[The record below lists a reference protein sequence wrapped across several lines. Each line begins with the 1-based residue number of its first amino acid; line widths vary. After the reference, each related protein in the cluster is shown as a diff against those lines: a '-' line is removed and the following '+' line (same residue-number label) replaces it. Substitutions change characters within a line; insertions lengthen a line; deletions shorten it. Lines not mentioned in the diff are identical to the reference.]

1 MKYLSI
7 CTIRFFSL
15 FFCRLLSFT
24 IGIIFIIN
32 DCSIFIEWEV
42 VSLNSIIIVITI
54 LLDWIRLIFISF
66 VLIISSLV
74 IFYRKEYIE
83 SDYKI
88 NRFIILV
95 LIFVTSIIL
104 LIISPNLIRILLGWD
119 GLGLV
124 SYCLVIYFQNVKS
137 YNAGMLTALSNRIG
151 DVALLL
157 AIAWIL
163 NYGSWN
169 YIFYLEVIKSNFD
182 IIIIISLVIL
192 AAITK
197 RAQIPFSSWLP
208 AAIAAPTPVSA
219 LVHSS
224 TLVTAGVYLL
234 IRFNILLRNTWIGN
248 LLLLLS
254 GLTIFI
260 AGLGANYEFDLKKII
275 ALSTLRQLGLI
286 MRILSIGFY
295 KLAFFHLLTHALFKA
310 LLFICAGAII
320 HNMNNTQDI
329 RLIGSLSIIIPLTS
343 SCFNVAN
350 LALCGIPFLAGF
362 YSKDLILEI
371 VSFSYINLFSFF
383 LFFFS
388 TGLTVCYSF
397 RLVFY
402 TITGDSNF
410 SSLNILN
417 DEGWVILKSIIG
429 LLILRIFGGSILRWL
444 IFPSPIVIILPKTLK
459 LLTLFVCIIGGIVGY
474 LISNVSLF
482 FINKALNNY
491 KSSYFLGS
499 IWFIP
504 YISTYGIINY
514 PLIVGKL
521 RVKSFD
527 QGWSEYFGGQQLY
540 YNLVKNS
547 QLNQILQNNNLKI
560 YLLSFIFWVIILYM
574 YIIYFYSN
582 SLYLEYDT
590 EDVMEINL
598 IFEYCEYFLVIYKIK
613 LFNFTMKM

>member
-1 MKYLSI
+1 ML
-7 CTIRFFSL
+7 
-15 FFCRLLSFT
+15 
-24 IGIIFIIN
+24 
-32 DCSIFIEWEV
+32 
-42 VSLNSIIIVITI
+42 SLNSISIVITF
-54 LLDWIRLIFISF
+54 LFDWIRLLFISF

-74 IFYRKEYIE
+74 IFYRTEYI
-83 SDYKI
+83 SGDYNI
-88 NRFIILV
+88 NRFIMLV
-95 LIFVTSIIL
+95 LIFVLSIIL

-124 SYCLVIYFQNVKS
+124 SYCLVIYFQNIKS

-169 YIFYLEVIKSNFD
+169 YIYYLEVIKEEFEIF
-182 IIIIISLVIL
+182 IIGSLVIL

-234 IRFNILLRNTWIGN
+234 IRFNILLRDTVLGKF
-248 LLLLLS
+248 LLLIS

-260 AGLGANYEFDLKKII
+260 SGLGANFEFDLKKII
-275 ALSTLRQLGLI
+275 ALSTLSQLGLI
-286 MRILSIGFY
+286 MRILSIGYY

-320 HNMNNTQDI
+320 HNMNNNQDI
-329 RLIGSLSIIIPLTS
+329 RLMGSISIYIPITS

-371 VSFSYINLFSFF
+371 VLLRNINIFSFF
-383 LFFFS
+383 LYFFS

-397 RLVFY
+397 RLVY
-402 TITGDSNF
+402 YSITGEMNCG
-410 SSLNILN
+410 SLNMLN
-417 DEGWVILKSIIG
+417 DEGWIILKRMCGLLVIRIIG
-429 LLILRIFGGSILRWL
+429 GRILNWL
-444 IFPSPIVIILPKTLK
+444 IFVTPSIICLPIHYK
-459 LLTLFVCIIGGIVGY
+459 LLTLFVCILGGVLGY
-474 LISNVSLF
+474 FISVVSLYF
-482 FINKALNNY
+482 FNKSLNNY
-491 KSSYFLGS
+491 NLTMFVSS

-504 YISTYGIINY
+504 YISTYGIIKY
-514 PLIVGKL
+514 PLILGQEV
-521 RVKSFD
+521 VKSFD
-527 QGWSEYFGGQQLY
+527 QGWSEFIGGQYLY
-540 YNLVKNS
+540 NKLIDFSKLSLY
-547 QLNQILQNNNLKI
+547 IQNNNLKI
-560 YLLSFIFWVIILYM
+560 YLLLFVLWILILFNFIIFN
-574 YIIYFYSN
+574 YSN
-582 SLYLEYDT
+582 SLYLEYNT
-590 EDVMEINL
+590 EDVREIIL
-598 IFEYCEYFLVIYKIK
+598 FLNIV
-613 LFNFTMKM
+613 N